1 MPAASATK
9 VAWLC
14 QSTPLRRVR
23 AVIST
28 VSPGWACSTRMQRGT
43 SIRASAGVM
52 VSTGAMAYLPESL
65 VTIMA
70 AVRSLVMGVTFRPF
84 LVAQMFL

>member
-1 MPAASATK
+1 M
-9 VAWLC
+9 
-14 QSTPLRRVR
+14 
-23 AVIST
+23 IST
-28 VSPGWACSTRMQRGT
+28 VAPGAACSTRIWRGT

-52 VSTGAMAYLPESL
+52 VRVGTMAYLPAAAAAGSL